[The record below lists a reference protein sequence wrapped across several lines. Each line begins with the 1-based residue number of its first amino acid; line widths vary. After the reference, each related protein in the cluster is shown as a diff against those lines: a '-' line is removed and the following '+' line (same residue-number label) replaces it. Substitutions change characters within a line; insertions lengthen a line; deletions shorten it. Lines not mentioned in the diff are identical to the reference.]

1 MIASMRPQQCIKN
14 LFLFAS
20 LCFSDNLFVLR
31 DFLPT
36 VAGFFLFCL
45 SSSGVYL
52 FNDVCDLE
60 NDKLHP
66 VKSQRPLPSGRL
78 GVGPALGASFFL
90 GVAGVAGAY
99 LRSEERRVGKECR
112 SR

>member
-1 MIASMRPQQCIKN
+1 MIASMRPQQWPEN
-14 LFLFAS
+14 LFLLAT
-20 LCFSDNLFVLR
+20 LIFSRNLFVLR
-31 DFLPT
+31 GFLPT

-78 GVGPALGASFFL
+78 GVGPALGASVVL
-90 GVAGVAGAY
+90 AAAGIAGG
-99 LRSEERRVGKECR
+99 L
-112 SR
+112 